1 MNKIQEKAV
10 KTFANLA
17 YGQFETDKITVTV
30 AVKIAEEWLALAE
43 LEAAK
48 RRALRNDISTNMGK
62 ITDTFDRTKHTHHFA
77 NLWVE

>member
-1 MNKIQEKAV
+1 
-10 KTFANLA
+10 
-17 YGQFETDKITVTV
+17 
-30 AVKIAEEWLALAE
+30 VKIAEEWLALAE